1 MNRKYIIA
9 ILVGVLSAAIL
20 VFILELFSHSL
31 YPVDVEEFTKAV
43 NSKDRELF
51 RAFALKQP
59 LGSFISIVLAHGFGL
74 LGGLVI
80 SRLIFRRSKLSLYII
95 TAIMLLANTVN
106 FLAMPHPT
114 WFPFADLAFTI
125 IIAFMYISSRKK
137 L

>member
-9 ILVGVLSAAIL
+9 VLVGVLSAAIL

-74 LGGLVI
+74 LGGLVGLGRFKLQNAKKRDSSNFFGNLDFNESNSI
-80 SRLIFRRSKLSLYII
+80 SNIVNNRSSQ
-95 TAIMLLANTVN
+95 T
-106 FLAMPHPT
+106 
-114 WFPFADLAFTI
+114 
-125 IIAFMYISSRKK
+125 
-137 L
+137 